1 MEDAGRS
8 WLKPIFNYPVMI
20 MRIANFSPVALPRV
34 ILDPKNAQQQHKQ
47 CQNPKFYSKKC
58 PKGHFLRA
66 VPGKVANIQRDRCR
80 VIFLT
85 GPP

>member
-8 WLKPIFNYPVMI
+8 WLKPIFYYPVMI

-47 CQNPKFYSKKC
+47 CQNSKFYPKKC
-58 PKGHFLRA
+58 PKGNFLTA
-66 VPGKVANIQRDRCR
+66 VPGKVANILGDRYVHC
-80 VIFLT
+80 T
-85 GPP
+85 